1 MMDLSIIIPVG
12 KREDDFKLIKQ
23 IKEKFKGC
31 EIILVIDED
40 NQLFKQA
47 KMEVDQLSFL
57 SHSSKAK
64 DLNAFKSFAFEE
76 WLKKLN

>member
-31 EIILVIDED
+31 EIILVIDKD
-40 NQLFKQA
+40 NQFFKQA
-47 KMEVDQLSFL
+47 RMAEFC
-57 SHSSKAK
+57 
-64 DLNAFKSFAFEE
+64 
-76 WLKKLN
+76 